1 MKISNENNWEN
12 LEMVEFKK
20 IEKFW
25 KFIKESNENFK
36 KTMIGGDERLNEEDN
51 VWRKWK
57 IE

>member
-1 MKISNENNWEN
+1 MTIIEKN

-36 KTMIGGDERLNEEDN
+36 KKMIGGDERLN
-51 VWRKWK
+51 
-57 IE
+57 